1 MAKKGAR
8 HIVVQRLLTV
18 LVETMERVSGAKKTA
33 STSFGTISRLSR
45 RRDSM
50 PRFIRIMMYITS
62 IAIATIM
69 LGGAVF
75 VVYLLYHV
83 FGG

>member
-1 MAKKGAR
+1 
-8 HIVVQRLLTV
+8 
-18 LVETMERVSGAKKTA
+18 
-33 STSFGTISRLSR
+33 
-45 RRDSM
+45 M
-50 PRFIRIMMYITS
+50 PRFIRVMMYITS
-62 IAIATIM
+62 VAIATIM